1 MEEHR
6 TELPEA
12 EDIAAPPDWMMKK
25 IMRLSPEQ
33 QKMMRLLLGLED
45 GRRRT
50 MQEVA
55 DEFGVTRERVRMVW
69 DRVRTR
75 PCCFAHY
82 WERCMRQLDE

>member
-1 MEEHR
+1 MEAHR
-6 TELPEA
+6 PELPEA

-25 IMRLSPEQ
+25 IMHLSPEQ
-33 QKMMRLLLGLED
+33 QKMMRLLLGLEG

-75 PCCFAHY
+75 SCCFAHH
-82 WERCMRQLDE
+82 WERCLQQLDE